1 MYLSFFLAL
10 ARDVASQLSL
20 NPGLWNYK
28 AILSIKDYA
37 DVVGS
42 VLQLNTSSPAY
53 WPCDLQN
60 SVQHLLSTY
69 RVPTSVEGAEEILI
83 KLTQSS
89 PQEITVQ

>member
-10 ARDVASQLSL
+10 ARDAASQLSL

-37 DVVGS
+37 DVVG
-42 VLQLNTSSPAY
+42 TADY
-53 WPCDLQN
+53 WHRDLQN

-69 RVPTSVEGAEEILI
+69 HVPTSVEDAEEIFI